1 MVGQVFFGVNQQAA
15 MNEGDELGAAN
26 ASAATAAAQTFAREI
41 VFIETNIADWQT
53 LAAGV
58 SPNAEVVLL
67 DAARDG
73 LAQMAEWASTHSD
86 YDAIHILS
94 HGSQGALQLGSVMLT
109 EAELAEREDELATLG
124 RALTADGD
132 LLLYG
137 CEVAAGDEG
146 IAFIRDLAAATGADV
161 AASDDLTGAAAQDG
175 DWLLEKHVGS
185 VDAESV
191 ALSSFAAALDM
202 TGAKVDFGA
211 MEAVI
216 RTNTVG
222 VGNEITIS
230 PIIID
235 VDPLGQTVTIYVEKG
250 KSLLQGFDLTF
261 SEGDFH
267 SLTNVSLTSN
277 DFSGSQPSMT
287 VAGGRL
293 DTEI

>member
-1 MVGQVFFGVNQQAA
+1 MVGQVFFGVNEQAA

-109 EAELAEREDELATLG
+109 DADLAEREDDLARLG
-124 RALTADGD
+124 NALTADGD

-137 CEVAAGDEG
+137 CGVAAGDEG

-161 AASDDLTGAAAQDG
+161 AASDDLTGAAAGRAQLKAEIAETALRTEQERVKDDRVLSDLSDDELCRRHLGPRGLQDACRE
-175 DWLLEKHVGS
+175 L
-185 VDAESV
+185 
-191 ALSSFAAALDM
+191 
-202 TGAKVDFGA
+202 
-211 MEAVI
+211 
-216 RTNTVG
+216 R
-222 VGNEITIS
+222 
-230 PIIID
+230 
-235 VDPLGQTVTIYVEKG
+235 
-250 KSLLQGFDLTF
+250 
-261 SEGDFH
+261 
-267 SLTNVSLTSN
+267 
-277 DFSGSQPSMT
+277 
-287 VAGGRL
+287 RL
-293 DTEI
+293 P